1 MSPEPGDRPPS
12 VADPPFDMLPKPQD
26 RPSLGYVYAAVDL
39 LRISGP
45 RPLQG
50 GVSISGSKNAALPV
64 MAAALLTDQP
74 LELENVPDIEDI
86 EAMAEMLRHLGV
98 SVERRSASSW
108 LLHAEAVRAVEVG
121 ADLTRRM
128 RGSFLLLGALIGRTG
143 EAAIAKPGGDDIG
156 MRRVEQ
162 HLEGLRLMGA
172 AVDERADMY
181 TAQARRLHGARIDLD
196 IPTVTGTENLIM
208 AAVLADGITVIANA
222 AREPHVFDL
231 VRCLVG
237 MGAHITGAGT
247 ELIVIEGQR
256 GLLHG
261 TTHSVTTDYIEAGT
275 YMIAAAA
282 TGGDVVIDR
291 MRPSD
296 VRWLINKLRS
306 AGAEV
311 VEGASQVRVRVRG
324 APLHA
329 VDVTTWPHPGF
340 ATDLQPQYCTLMT
353 QARGAS
359 IVSEALYENR
369 FRHVPELLRFGARIS
384 VEGRSAI
391 IEGPVQLHGARATVP
406 DIRSGAALVIA
417 ALCAHGTSDLDGVY
431 HLDRGYEAL
440 EDKLRALGADV
451 ERIVT
456 ADGGESSVRDLSR
469 VVGD

>member
-1 MSPEPGDRPPS
+1 M
-12 VADPPFDMLPKPQD
+12 
-26 RPSLGYVYAAVDL
+26 
-39 LRISGP
+39 
-45 RPLQG
+45 
-50 GVSISGSKNAALPV
+50 SISGSKNAALPV
-64 MAAALLTDQP
+64 MAASLLTDQP
-74 LELENVPDIEDI
+74 LELSNVPDIEDI
-86 EAMAEMLRHLGV
+86 EAMASMLQHLGV
-98 SVERRSASSW
+98 EVDRLSPSSW
-108 LLHAEAVRAVEVG
+108 RLHAEAVRSVEVG

-128 RGSFLLLGALIGRTG
+128 RGSFLLLGALIARKG
-143 EAAIAKPGGDDIG
+143 EAVIAKPGGDDIG

-172 AVDERADMY
+172 QVEERADMY
-181 TAQARRLHGARIDLD
+181 AAQARRLHGARIDLD

-261 TTHSVTTDYIEAGT
+261 TAHSVTTDYIEAGT
-275 YMIAAAA
+275 YMVAAAA

-306 AGAEV
+306 AGADV
-311 VEGASQVRVRVRG
+311 VEGASQVRVRGDV
-324 APLHA
+324 LHA

-353 QARGAS
+353 QATGVS

-369 FRHVPELLRFGARIS
+369 FWHVPELLAFGARIS

-391 IEGPVQLHGARATVP
+391 IEGPVSLQATRATVP

-417 ALCAHGTSDLDGVY
+417 ALCAHGTSDLAGVY

-440 EDKLRALGADV
+440 DEKLRGLGADV
-451 ERIVT
+451 ERITVEG
-456 ADGGESSVRDLSR
+456 GGESAMRDLSG

>member
-1 MSPEPGDRPPS
+1 M
-12 VADPPFDMLPKPQD
+12 
-26 RPSLGYVYAAVDL
+26 DL

-45 RPLQG
+45 RPLRG
-50 GVSISGSKNAALPV
+50 TVAISGSKNAALPV
-64 MAAALLTDQP
+64 MAASLLTDQV
-74 LELENVPDIEDI
+74 LELSNVPDIEDI
-86 EAMAEMLRHLGV
+86 EAMAAMLGHLGV
-98 SVERRSASSW
+98 DVDRLSPSSW
-108 LLHAEAVRAVEVG
+108 RLHAATVRSVDVG
-121 ADLTRRM
+121 AELTRRM
-128 RGSFLLLGALIGRTG
+128 RGSFLLLGALIARTG
-143 EAAIAKPGGDDIG
+143 AAAIAKPGGDDIG

-172 AVDERADMY
+172 RVEERADTY
-181 TAQARRLHGARIDLD
+181 AAAAPRLHGARIDLD
-196 IPTVTGTENLIM
+196 MPTVTGTENLIM

-237 MGAHITGAGT
+237 MGARISGAGT
-247 ELIVIEGQR
+247 ELIVIEGQS

-275 YMIAAAA
+275 YMAAAAA
-282 TGGDVVIDR
+282 TGGDVVVER

-306 AGAEV
+306 AGANV
-311 VEGASQVRVRVRG
+311 VEGASHVRVRG
-324 APLHA
+324 ARLTS

-340 ATDLQPQYCTLMT
+340 ATDLQPQFCALMT
-353 QARGAS
+353 QATGTS

-369 FRHVPELLRFGARIS
+369 FRHVPALLDFGARIS

-391 IEGPVQLHGARATVP
+391 VEGPVTLRGTRATVP

-417 ALCAHGTSDLDGVY
+417 ALCAQGTSDLDGVY

-440 EDKLRALGADV
+440 EEKLRGLGADIQRVTV
-451 ERIVT
+451 EG
-456 ADGGESSVRDLSR
+456 DGEPATRDLSG

>member
-1 MSPEPGDRPPS
+1 
-12 VADPPFDMLPKPQD
+12 
-26 RPSLGYVYAAVDL
+26 
-39 LRISGP
+39 
-45 RPLQG
+45 
-50 GVSISGSKNAALPV
+50 
-64 MAAALLTDQP
+64 
-74 LELENVPDIEDI
+74 
-86 EAMAEMLRHLGV
+86 
-98 SVERRSASSW
+98 
-108 LLHAEAVRAVEVG
+108 
-121 ADLTRRM
+121 M
-128 RGSFLLLGALIGRTG
+128 RGSFLLLGALIARTG

-172 AVDERADMY
+172 EVEDHADLY
-181 TAQARRLHGARIDLD
+181 VAHAHRLRGARIDLD

-208 AAVLADGITVIANA
+208 AAVLAEGITVIANA

-247 ELIVIEGQR
+247 ELIVIEGQN

-275 YMIAAAA
+275 YMVAAAA

-306 AGAEV
+306 AGADV
-311 VEGASQVRVRVRG
+311 VEGASQVRVCGGR
-324 APLHA
+324 LHA

-353 QARGAS
+353 QAHGSS

-369 FRHVPELLRFGARIS
+369 FRHVPELLRFGARIG

-391 IEGPVQLHGARATVP
+391 IDGPAALHGTRATVP

-417 ALCAHGTSDLDGVY
+417 ALCAEGTSDLDGVY

-440 EDKLRALGADV
+440 EEKLRALGADA
-451 ERIVT
+451 ERITT
-456 ADGGESSVRDLSR
+456 AGGGESPARDLSS

>member
-1 MSPEPGDRPPS
+1 MLHRTHPGSDTFT
-12 VADPPFDMLPKPQD
+12 ALM
-26 RPSLGYVYAAVDL
+26 DL
-39 LRISGP
+39 LRIAGP
-45 RPLQG
+45 RPLNG
-50 GVSISGSKNAALPV
+50 TVSISGSKNAALPV

-74 LELENVPDIEDI
+74 LELRNVPDIEDI
-86 EAMAEMLRHLGV
+86 EAMAAMLRHLGV
-98 SVERRSASSW
+98 DVERLSSSSW
-108 LLHAEAVRAVEVG
+108 RLHAAAVSPAEVG
-121 ADLTRRM
+121 AELTRRM
-128 RGSFLLLGALIGRTG
+128 RGSFLLLGALIARTG

-172 AVDERADMY
+172 AVVERADVY
-181 TAQARRLHGARIDLD
+181 TAHARRLHGARIDLD
-196 IPTVTGTENLIM
+196 MPTVTGTENLIM

-247 ELIVIEGQR
+247 ELIVIEGQL

-275 YMIAAAA
+275 YMVAAAA
-282 TGGDVVIDR
+282 TGGDVVVDR
-291 MRPSD
+291 MRPTD

-306 AGAEV
+306 AGADV
-311 VEGASQVRVRVRG
+311 VEGASHVRVRG

-340 ATDLQPQYCTLMT
+340 ATDLQPQYGALMT
-353 QARGAS
+353 QATGTS
-359 IVSEALYENR
+359 IISEALYENR
-369 FRHVPELLRFGARIS
+369 FKHVAQLLRFGARIT

-391 IEGPVQLHGARATVP
+391 IEGPVQLRATRATVP

-417 ALCAHGTSDLDGVY
+417 ALCAHGTTELDGVY

-440 EDKLRALGADV
+440 EEKLRSLGADV
-451 ERIVT
+451 ERVSVEE
-456 ADGGESSVRDLSR
+456 GGEPAPRDLSG

>member
-1 MSPEPGDRPPS
+1 M
-12 VADPPFDMLPKPQD
+12 
-26 RPSLGYVYAAVDL
+26 DL

-45 RPLQG
+45 RPLHG
-50 GVSISGSKNAALPV
+50 TVSISGSKNAALPV

-74 LELENVPDIEDI
+74 LELRNVPDIEDI
-86 EAMAEMLRHLGV
+86 DAMASMLRHVGV
-98 SVERRSASSW
+98 TVDRLSTDSW
-108 LLHAEAVRAVEVG
+108 HLHAGSVSPIEIG
-121 ADLTRRM
+121 AELTRRM
-128 RGSFLLLGALIGRTG
+128 RGSFLLFGALIARTG
-143 EAAIAKPGGDDIG
+143 EAAIARPGGDDIG

-172 AVDERADMY
+172 EVDELDDMY
-181 TAQARRLHGARIDLD
+181 VARARRLHGARIDLD

-208 AAVLADGITVIANA
+208 AAVLADGITVISNA

-247 ELIVIEGQR
+247 ELIVIEGQP

-261 TTHSVTTDYIEAGT
+261 TSHSVTTDYIEAGT
-275 YMIAAAA
+275 YMVAAAA
-282 TGGDVVIDR
+282 TGGDVLIDR
-291 MRPSD
+291 MRPTD

-306 AGAEV
+306 AGANV
-311 VEGASQVRVRVRG
+311 VEGANHVRVRG

-340 ATDLQPQYCTLMT
+340 ATDLQPQWGALMT
-353 QARGAS
+353 QATGTS

-369 FRHVPELLRFGARIS
+369 FRHVAELLRFGARIS

-391 IEGPVQLHGARATVP
+391 IEGPVELRPTRAVVP

-417 ALCAHGTSDLDGVY
+417 ALCAHGTTELDGVY

-440 EDKLRALGADV
+440 DEKLRGLGADV
-451 ERIVT
+451 ARVSVLGGSDT
-456 ADGGESSVRDLSR
+456 ARDLSG

>member
-1 MSPEPGDRPPS
+1 ME
-12 VADPPFDMLPKPQD
+12 
-26 RPSLGYVYAAVDL
+26 L
-39 LRISGP
+39 LRIAGP
-45 RPLQG
+45 RPLHG
-50 GVSISGSKNAALPV
+50 TVSISGSKNAALPV

-74 LELENVPDIEDI
+74 LELRNVPDIEDI
-86 EAMAEMLRHLGV
+86 DAMASMLRHVGV
-98 SVERRSASSW
+98 QVDRLSADAW
-108 LLHAEAVRAVEVG
+108 HLHAATVSPTEIG

-128 RGSFLLLGALIGRTG
+128 RGSFLLFGALIARTG
-143 EAAIAKPGGDDIG
+143 EAAIARPGGDDIG

-172 AVDERADMY
+172 EVDELPDMY
-181 TAQARRLHGARIDLD
+181 VARARRLHGARIDLD
-196 IPTVTGTENLIM
+196 MPTVTGTENLIM
-208 AAVLADGITVIANA
+208 AAVLADGITVISNA

-247 ELIVIEGQR
+247 ELIVIEGQP

-261 TTHSVTTDYIEAGT
+261 TSHSVTTDYIEAGT
-275 YMIAAAA
+275 YMVAAAA
-282 TGGDVVIDR
+282 TGGDVLVDR

-296 VRWLINKLRS
+296 VRWLINKLRT
-306 AGAEV
+306 AGANV
-311 VEGASQVRVRVRG
+311 VEGSSHVRVRS

-340 ATDLQPQYCTLMT
+340 ATDLQPQWGALMT
-353 QARGAS
+353 QATGTS

-369 FRHVPELLRFGARIS
+369 FRHVRELLRFGARIS

-391 IEGPVQLHGARATVP
+391 IEGPVDLQPTHATVP

-417 ALCAHGTSDLDGVY
+417 ALCAHGTTELDGVY

-440 EDKLRALGADV
+440 DEKLRALGAEV
-451 ERIVT
+451 ERVSVIGGADT
-456 ADGGESSVRDLSR
+456 ARDLSG

>member
-1 MSPEPGDRPPS
+1 M
-12 VADPPFDMLPKPQD
+12 
-26 RPSLGYVYAAVDL
+26 DL

-50 GVSISGSKNAALPV
+50 AVSISGSKNAALPV

-74 LELENVPDIEDI
+74 LELRNVPDIEDI
-86 EAMAEMLRHLGV
+86 EAMAAMLRHLGV
-98 SVERRSASSW
+98 EVDRVDSSSW
-108 LLHAEAVRAVEVG
+108 RLQATRVSSSEIGAE
-121 ADLTRRM
+121 LTRRM
-128 RGSFLLLGALIGRTG
+128 RGSFLLFGALIARTG
-143 EAAIAKPGGDDIG
+143 EAAIARPGGDDIG

-172 AVDERADMY
+172 EVDELPDMF
-181 TAQARRLHGARIDLD
+181 TARARRLRGARIDLD
-196 IPTVTGTENLIM
+196 MPTVTGTENLIM

-222 AREPHVFDL
+222 AREPHVVDL

-237 MGAHITGAGT
+237 MGAHITGAGSD
-247 ELIVIEGQR
+247 LIVIEGQH

-275 YMIAAAA
+275 YMVAAAA
-282 TGGDVVIDR
+282 TRGDVVVER
-291 MRPSD
+291 MRPTD

-306 AGAEV
+306 AGADV
-311 VEGASQVRVRVRG
+311 VEGASHVRVIG

-340 ATDLQPQYCTLMT
+340 ATDLQPQYGALMT
-353 QARGAS
+353 QAAGTS

-369 FRHVPELLRFGARIS
+369 FRHVPQLLRFGARIS
-384 VEGRSAI
+384 VEGRSSI
-391 IEGPVQLHGARATVP
+391 IEGPVELSATRATVP

-417 ALCAHGTSDLDGVY
+417 ALCAHGSTELDGVY
-431 HLDRGYEAL
+431 HLDRGYETL
-440 EDKLRALGADV
+440 EQKLRALGADV
-451 ERIVT
+451 ERVT
-456 ADGGESSVRDLSR
+456 VEGEADTTVRDLSG

>member
-1 MSPEPGDRPPS
+1 MWDTFTPL
-12 VADPPFDMLPKPQD
+12 M
-26 RPSLGYVYAAVDL
+26 DL

-50 GVSISGSKNAALPV
+50 TVSISGSKNAALPV
-64 MAAALLTDQP
+64 MAASLLTDQAM
-74 LELENVPDIEDI
+74 ELRNVPDIEDI
-86 EAMAEMLRHLGV
+86 EAMAAMLRHLGV
-98 SVERRSASSW
+98 EVERLSSSSW
-108 LLHAEAVRAVEVG
+108 RLHARSVQSVEVG

-128 RGSFLLLGALIGRTG
+128 RGSFLLLGALIARTG
-143 EAAIAKPGGDDIG
+143 EAAIARPGGDDIG

-172 AVDERADMY
+172 LVEERADMY
-181 TAQARRLHGARIDLD
+181 SAQARRLRGARIDLD

-208 AAVLADGITVIANA
+208 AAVLAEGITVISNA

-237 MGAHITGAGT
+237 MGAHISGAGT
-247 ELIVIEGQR
+247 ELIVIEGQA

-261 TTHSVTTDYIEAGT
+261 TTHNVTTDYIEAGT
-275 YMIAAAA
+275 YMVAAAA
-282 TGGDVVIDR
+282 TGGDVTIDR

-306 AGAEV
+306 AGADV
-311 VEGASQVRVRVRG
+311 VEGASEVRVRG
-324 APLHA
+324 GRVRA

-340 ATDLQPQYCTLMT
+340 ATDLQPQYCALMT
-353 QARGAS
+353 QATGTS

-369 FRHVPELLRFGARIS
+369 FRHVPALLDFGARIS

-391 IEGPVQLHGARATVP
+391 IEGPVQLHAACATVP

-417 ALCAHGTSDLDGVY
+417 ALCAHGTSELDGVY
-431 HLDRGYEAL
+431 HLDRGYESL
-440 EDKLRALGADV
+440 DEKLRGLGADV
-451 ERIVT
+451 QRVPV
-456 ADGGESSVRDLSR
+456 DGAGPAVRDLSG

>member
-1 MSPEPGDRPPS
+1 M
-12 VADPPFDMLPKPQD
+12 
-26 RPSLGYVYAAVDL
+26 DL

-45 RPLQG
+45 RPLAG
-50 GVSISGSKNAALPV
+50 TVSISGSKNAALPV
-64 MAAALLTDQP
+64 MAASLLTDQV
-74 LELENVPDIEDI
+74 LELSNVPDIEDI
-86 EAMAEMLRHLGV
+86 EAMAAMLRHLGV
-98 SVERRSASSW
+98 KVDRLSPSSW
-108 LLHAEAVRAVEVG
+108 RLHAAEVSEMEVG

-128 RGSFLLLGALIGRTG
+128 RGSFLLLGALIARTG
-143 EAAIAKPGGDDIG
+143 QAAIARPGGDDIG

-172 AVDERADMY
+172 QVEERADMY
-181 TAQARRLHGARIDLD
+181 SAQARRLHGARIDLD

-237 MGAHITGAGT
+237 MGAHISGAGT

-275 YMIAAAA
+275 YMVAAAA
-282 TGGDVVIDR
+282 TGGDVVIEH

-306 AGAEV
+306 AGADV
-311 VEGASQVRVRVRG
+311 VEGASEVRVRG

-340 ATDLQPQYCTLMT
+340 ATDLQPQYCALMT
-353 QARGAS
+353 QASGTS

-369 FRHVPELLRFGARIS
+369 FRHVSQLLRFGARIG

-391 IEGPVQLHGARATVP
+391 VEGPARLQATSATVP

-417 ALCAHGTSDLDGVY
+417 ALCAHGTSDLDGIY
-431 HLDRGYEAL
+431 HLDRGYESL
-440 EDKLRALGADV
+440 EEKLRGLGADV
-451 ERIVT
+451 QRITVEG
-456 ADGGESSVRDLSR
+456 DGEPAARDLSG